1 MRINESSSGIDMH
14 EDESLETRSS
24 NSEPRIIRCY
34 SPSLSSSL
42 PSARQ
47 VIIRRRNRTVKR
59 PRRQQRETRRKQRK
73 TFFSEKELII
83 KNQSSLHLS
92 KQKHHHSSSEQWEHE
107 QDKLKCLYDEY
118 SSEDVHKNWKPL
130 ALTDSRELY
139 QYALDKYHKKSLSN

>member
-1 MRINESSSGIDMH
+1 MH

-42 PSARQ
+42 PCARQ
-47 VIIRRRNRTVKR
+47 VIIRRKNKTVKR
-59 PRRQQRETRRKQRK
+59 LNKPPRRLQRETRRKQRK
-73 TFFSEKELII
+73 TFFYEKELIT

-118 SSEDVHKNWKPL
+118 SSEDIHRNWKPL

-139 QYALDKYHKKSLSN
+139 QYALDKYHRKSLPN